1 MKWNTLFIVLLG
13 CCLLIPEE
21 VSSQSASNTIQPK
34 LSGRATRNART
45 PGITQ
50 NTRQTMV
57 SGIVRG
63 VLSQKKPTKS
73 QHKLMNA
80 FQRRIS
86 SRLPVELKT
95 DGEAVSS
102 LKKVIH
108 PKMNNGKGGAGS
120 EVNWINVFQACWCA
134 WKDCPYNI
142 NTYKQGVPR

>member
-1 MKWNTLFIVLLG
+1 MKSNIWFVVVLG

-21 VSSQSASNTIQPK
+21 VSSQSSASTIQPK
-34 LSGRATRNART
+34 LSGRAIRNART

-63 VLSQKKPTKS
+63 VLRQKNPTKS
-73 QHKLMNA
+73 QHKTMSA
-80 FQRRIS
+80 FQRRIA
-86 SRLPVELKT
+86 SRLPVVIKT
-95 DGEAVSS
+95 EGKPVSS

-120 EVNWINVFQACWCA
+120 EVNWISVFQACWCN
-134 WKDCPYNI
+134 WKQCPFNI
-142 NTYKQGVPR
+142 NTFKQNVPR